1 MNYSLHQLKIFL
13 TVIETESITKAAE
26 VLHLTQPAISIQL
39 KNLQDQFNI
48 PLTEIIGRKL
58 YITDFGREIAAHA
71 KEILDQMDAIKYKT
85 LSYQGRLAGKL
96 KLAVVS
102 TGKYIIPYFLSEFL
116 SQNSSIELEIDVT
129 NKSKV
134 IEKLENN
141 LIDLALV
148 STIPKNL
155 KTEGLSLIKNK
166 LYLVGKAE
174 STFSK
179 KIIDTQFLQTI
190 PLIYREQ
197 GSSTRYLMEQF
208 LELHGVKN
216 QNTLEL
222 TSNEAVKQAL
232 LAGLGFS
239 IMPLIGLRN
248 EISSGELKII
258 PLNKLPIVTEWQLI
272 WLSDKKHSFVTQ
284 AFIEHVKDNKNSII
298 DTYFSWYDNY

>member
-39 KNLQDQFNI
+39 KNLQNQFNI

-58 YITDFGREIAAHA
+58 YITDFGREIAVHA
-71 KEILDQMDAIKYKT
+71 KEIIDQMDTIKYKT

-141 LIDLALV
+141 VIDL
-148 STIPKNL
+148 
-155 KTEGLSLIKNK
+155 KNK

-208 LELHGVKN
+208 LELNGVKN

-222 TSNEAVKQAL
+222 TSNEAVKQAV

-258 PLNKLPIVTEWQLI
+258 PINRLPIVTEWHLI
-272 WLSDKKHSFVTQ
+272 WLSDKKHSFVSQ
-284 AFIEHVKDNKNSII
+284 AFIEHVKENKNSII

>member
-39 KNLQDQFNI
+39 KNLQNQFNI

-58 YITDFGREIAAHA
+58 YITDFGREIAVHA
-71 KEILDQMDAIKYKT
+71 KEIIDQMDTIKYKT

-141 LIDLALV
+141 VIDLALV
-148 STIPKNL
+148 STIPMNL
-155 KTEGLSLIKNK
+155 KTEGISLIENK

-179 KIIDTQFLQTI
+179 KFIDTQFLQTI

-208 LELHGVKN
+208 LELNGVKN
-216 QNTLEL
+216 QNILEL
-222 TSNEAVKQAL
+222 TSNEAVKQAV
-232 LAGLGFS
+232 LAGLGCS

-258 PLNKLPIVTEWQLI
+258 PINRLPIVTEWHLI
-272 WLSDKKHSFVTQ
+272 WLSDKKHSFVSQ
-284 AFIEHVKDNKNSII
+284 AFIEHVKENKNSII

>member
-39 KNLQDQFNI
+39 KNLQNQFNI

-58 YITDFGREIAAHA
+58 YITDFGREIAVHA
-71 KEILDQMDAIKYKT
+71 KEIIDQMDTIKYKT

-141 LIDLALV
+141 VIDLALV
-148 STIPKNL
+148 STIPMNL

-166 LYLVGKAE
+166 LYLVGKAK

-179 KIIDTQFLQTI
+179 KNIDTQFLQTI

-208 LELHGVKN
+208 LELNGVKN

-222 TSNEAVKQAL
+222 TSNEAVKQAV

-258 PLNKLPIVTEWQLI
+258 PINRLPIVTEWQLI
-272 WLSDKKHSFVTQ
+272 WLSDKKHSFVSQ
-284 AFIEHVKDNKNSII
+284 AFIEHVKDNKKSII